1 METIILAATS
11 SWILKPFAY
20 LLSWI
25 FNGLFYVINQIT
37 TNQCLAIT
45 IIIFTF
51 IVRALMMPL
60 MLKQQRSSRR
70 MARLQPKVEQIQA
83 RYKNKKDPEA
93 QQRMNAEI
101 QQLYADNKANPMS
114 GCLPVLIQ
122 MPILFAL
129 FEILR
134 NVPFYVNTIGDLYTS
149 MAATVQGIAGYQDV
163 MNSETFATV
172 VKGIRNFDASTVDGV
187 IDFMYHLSRTE
198 WQTFMETMKL
208 TGNTAFQES
217 YRLVNAYSTFGGGA
231 LTFNLSETPGW
242 KLWGILFPIF
252 SGGTTFL
259 SSWLMQRA
267 NDRRQK
273 MMNPDGTVSQQQQ
286 MTKYMTYIFPVM
298 TAWFTASM
306 PLGLGLYWIAGNV
319 FSILSQYISDSIID
333 KEEYQEALKRR
344 DELAAKKKE
353 REESRSK
360 IDRATG
366 GRIGTGKNVSK
377 SQMAGNRIAVQKEQQ
392 EKTETLEEQLR
403 RLSMVDGK
411 LPDEKYDDEPEV
423 IDVDY
428 TEVEEEDVK
437 KADVFEDEV
446 TEEETTDVEKE
457 NE

>member
-25 FNGLFYVINQIT
+25 FNGLFYLISQIT
-37 TNQCLAIT
+37 INQCLAIT
-45 IIIFTF
+45 IVLFTF

-70 MARLQPKVEQIQA
+70 MARLQPKVEKIQQK
-83 RYKNKKDPEA
+83 YKNKKDPEA
-93 QQRMNAEI
+93 QQKMNAEI
-101 QQLYADNKANPMS
+101 QQLYSENKANPMS
-114 GCLPVLIQ
+114 GCLPLLIQ

-134 NVPFYVNTIGDLYTS
+134 NVPFYVNQIGDLYTS
-149 MAATVQGIAGYQDV
+149 MAATVQGISGYENV
-163 MNSETFATV
+163 LTSETFSSV
-172 VKGIRNFDASTVDGV
+172 VSGIRNFDASTTDGV
-187 IDFMYHLSRTE
+187 IDFLYHMSRSN
-198 WQTFMETMKL
+198 WQEFIQTMGL
-208 TGNTAFQES
+208 GTNTAFMES
-217 YRLVNAYSTFGGGA
+217 YSLANAYSTFGGGA
-231 LTFNLSETPGW
+231 LTFNLSENPGW
-242 KLWGILFPIF
+242 KLWGILFPIV

-267 NDRRQK
+267 NDKRQK
-273 MMNPDGTVSQQQQ
+273 MMNPDGTITQQQQ
-286 MTKYMTYIFPVM
+286 SMKYMTYIFPFM

-344 DELAAKKKE
+344 DELAEKRKA

-360 IDRATG
+360 VDRATG
-366 GRIGTGKNVSK
+366 GRIGTSKNVSK

-392 EKTETLEEQLR
+392 KTETLEEQLK

-411 LPDEKYDDEPEV
+411 LPDEKYDDEPEDQADDVKEV
-423 IDVDY
+423 IETAVD
-428 TEVEEEDVK
+428 TAAEAVEEIKE
-437 KADVFEDEV
+437 EL
-446 TEEETTDVEKE
+446 TENPSEE
-457 NE
+457 